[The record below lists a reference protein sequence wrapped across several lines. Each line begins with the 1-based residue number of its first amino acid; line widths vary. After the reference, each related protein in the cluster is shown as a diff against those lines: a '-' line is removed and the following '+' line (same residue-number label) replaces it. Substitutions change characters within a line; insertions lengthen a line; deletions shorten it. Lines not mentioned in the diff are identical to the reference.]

1 MKTVT
6 RGLLTR
12 EVRDEQVARHIS
24 NGWQLVGKEVAVKAV
39 LTMPKK
45 NTEETPAVEVVDD
58 SEQGDIKEATLKGE
72 LNV

>member
-6 RGLLTR
+6 KGLLTR
-12 EVRDEQVARHIS
+12 EVRDNQVDRHIS
-24 NGWQLVGKEVAVKAV
+24 NGWQIVGKQAEVKAV
-39 LTMPKK
+39 LVAPKK
-45 NTEETPAVEVVDD
+45 NTEETPAVEVVA